1 MNLLIYITH
10 THNIYIHMLIY
21 AYVDTCAGTHTDV
34 CPGYYIDKSSKK
46 PARW

>member
-1 MNLLIYITH
+1 
-10 THNIYIHMLIY
+10 MLIY